1 MNNDKKTQMLRYME
15 LIYRKQ
21 KGGEQALTVKEE
33 GEVTSLL
40 AEIGLSHEA
49 SVKIV
54 TEGILSKM
62 RA

>member
-1 MNNDKKTQMLRYME
+1 MLRYME
-15 LIYRKQ
+15 LIYKKQ
-21 KGGEQALTVKEE
+21 KGGEQALTAQEE

-49 SVKIV
+49 IVKIV

>member
-1 MNNDKKTQMLRYME
+1 MLRYME

-49 SVKIV
+49 IVKIV